1 MQPQSVSQ
9 SVSQEL
15 RVALWLLHVRCRL
28 DQIPGTY
35 QHNAKALMSLRNTS
49 MLLFWACLFDEMNMN
64 IFSLMENGCEIDG
77 AEISSKFP
85 IRTPLA
91 CPHISSIDGSDKTPS
106 WFLELTSQTN
116 TSQTCY
122 RQRSHRSAL
131 FLLST
136 LGFSCRGGLGRCSTI
151 PKATPAPFRGQAT
164 EKKPLNR
171 IPSKPHAGEL
181 IRWIRNAWCLELL
194 SIRYKCS

>member
-1 MQPQSVSQ
+1 MQPQSVRSC
-9 SVSQEL
+9 
-15 RVALWLLHVRCRL
+15 ALHYGFCTSDADRTEFRAPTNTM
-28 DQIPGTY
+28 Q
-35 QHNAKALMSLRNTS
+35 KALMSLRNTS

-91 CPHISSIDGSDKTPS
+91 CSHISSIDGSNKTPS
-106 WFLELTSQTN
+106 GFLELTSQTN

-136 LGFSCRGGLGRCSTI
+136 LGFSCHGG
-151 PKATPAPFRGQAT
+151 FGQVFYHPQGYT
-164 EKKPLNR
+164 R
-171 IPSKPHAGEL
+171 TVSRAGNGKET
-181 IRWIRNAWCLELL
+181 
-194 SIRYKCS
+194 S